1 MNKLKF
7 FLLTILIGSS
17 LHAQAPTMKAL
28 VPTEWELMNEL
39 TEAETKKF
47 MENHKEIFDYCEK
60 ISFSHL
66 EGRHFPEQNVCLEET
81 KVFKEAVNG
90 DTFYWVLVPG
100 NRMNDTKKMMEGVS
114 WVPEK
119 HYFLGLVRVEDGR
132 DRLLFLHPTLNIDTD
147 GRSFYYAVRT
157 YQIIKGKDKNKGI
170 IYYENRFRFDTKEV
184 PGTKFND
191 VRKVKGQPVG
201 FITAAHYYLFEE
213 EPAETEYSEYLPG
226 FALRNWDYINIYAS
240 DFLWDLN
247 DPLKYGLQNAFD
259 GNPATS
265 YVENT
270 EDDNIKLT
278 LAYNFKPNKI
288 HIINGYARDEELYK
302 SNNRILQIEIQGYD
316 YIEFQGERGVAG
328 SVPVTIDLA
337 ETLNY
342 QIYDTGT
349 PGNAGNTVIV
359 KTSKLKNGNKYNDT
373 CIAEIN
379 FSNDGHDFVFGEAY
393 E

>member
-28 VPTEWELMNEL
+28 VPTEWELMKEL

-81 KVFKEAVNG
+81 KVFKETVNG

-100 NRMNDTKKMMEGVS
+100 NRMNDTKEMMEGVS
-114 WVPEK
+114 WVSEK
-119 HYFLGLVRVEDGR
+119 HYFLGLVRVEAGR

-157 YQIIKGKDKNKGI
+157 YQIIKGKDRNKGI

-213 EPAETEYSEYLPG
+213 EPAETEYCEYLPG

-270 EDDNIKLT
+270 EDDLFEIKIYDAKYHPLF
-278 LAYNFKPNKI
+278 A
-288 HIINGYARDEELYK
+288 IINGYAQNEKLYMD
-302 SNNRILQIEIQGYD
+302 NNRVKLFNYNYNLSDG
-316 YIEFQGERGVAG
+316 
-328 SVPVTIDLA
+328 
-337 ETLNY
+337 TLNY
-342 QIYDTGT
+342 QFIKGQGDTKL
-349 PGNAGNTVIV
+349 VV
-359 KTSKLKNGNKYNDT
+359 KDFYKGLKYSDT
-373 CIAEIN
+373 CIAELN
-379 FSNDGHDFVFGEAY
+379 MKAVKDFYAELKPEESDWIFGDIDD
-393 E
+393 

>member
-100 NRMNDTKKMMEGVS
+100 NRMNDTKEMMEGVS
-114 WVPEK
+114 WVSEK

-157 YQIIKGKDKNKGI
+157 YQIIKGKDRNKGI

-213 EPAETEYSEYLPG
+213 EPAETEYCEYLPG
-226 FALRNWDYINIYAS
+226 FALKNWDYINIYAS

-270 EDDNIKLT
+270 EDDLFEIKIYDAKYHPLF
-278 LAYNFKPNKI
+278 A
-288 HIINGYARDEELYK
+288 IINGYAQNEKLYMD
-302 SNNRILQIEIQGYD
+302 NNRVKLFNYNYNLSDG
-316 YIEFQGERGVAG
+316 
-328 SVPVTIDLA
+328 
-337 ETLNY
+337 TLNY
-342 QIYDTGT
+342 QFIKGQGDTKL
-349 PGNAGNTVIV
+349 VV
-359 KTSKLKNGNKYNDT
+359 KDFYKGLKYSDT
-373 CIAEIN
+373 CIAELNMKAVKDFYAELKPEESDWIFGDIN
-379 FSNDGHDFVFGEAY
+379 EQ
-393 E
+393 

>member
-81 KVFKEAVNG
+81 RVFKEAVNG

-100 NRMNDTKKMMEGVS
+100 NRMNDTKEMMEGVS
-114 WVPEK
+114 WVSEK

-157 YQIIKGKDKNKGI
+157 YQIIKGKDRNKGI

-213 EPAETEYSEYLPG
+213 EPAETEYCEYLPG
-226 FALRNWDYINIYAS
+226 FALKNWDYINIYAS

-270 EDDNIKLT
+270 EDDLFEIKIYDAKYHPLF
-278 LAYNFKPNKI
+278 A
-288 HIINGYARDEELYK
+288 IINGYAQNEKLYMD
-302 SNNRILQIEIQGYD
+302 NNRVKLFNYD
-316 YIEFQGERGVAG
+316 YNLSDG
-328 SVPVTIDLA
+328 
-337 ETLNY
+337 TLNY
-342 QIYDTGT
+342 QFIKGQGDTKL
-349 PGNAGNTVIV
+349 VV
-359 KTSKLKNGNKYNDT
+359 KDFYKGLKYSDT
-373 CIAEIN
+373 CIAELN
-379 FSNDGHDFVFGEAY
+379 MKAVKDFYAELKPEESDWIFGDIDD
-393 E
+393 

>member
-60 ISFSHL
+60 VSFSHL

-81 KVFKEAVNG
+81 RVFKEAVNG

-114 WVPEK
+114 WVSEK
-119 HYFLGLVRVEDGR
+119 HYFLGLVRVENGR

-157 YQIIKGKDKNKGI
+157 YQIIKGKGRNKGI

-226 FALRNWDYINIYAS
+226 FALKNWDYINIYAS

-270 EDDNIKLT
+270 EDDLFEIKIYDAKYHPLF
-278 LAYNFKPNKI
+278 A
-288 HIINGYARDEELYK
+288 IINGYAQNEKLYMD
-302 SNNRILQIEIQGYD
+302 NNRVKLFNYNYNLSDG
-316 YIEFQGERGVAG
+316 
-328 SVPVTIDLA
+328 
-337 ETLNY
+337 TLNY
-342 QIYDTGT
+342 QFIKGQGDTKL
-349 PGNAGNTVIV
+349 VV
-359 KTSKLKNGNKYNDT
+359 KDFYKGLKYSDT
-373 CIAEIN
+373 CIAELNMKAVKDFYAELKPEESDWIFGDIN
-379 FSNDGHDFVFGEAY
+379 EQ
-393 E
+393 

>member
-47 MENHKEIFDYCEK
+47 MENHKEIFDSCEK

-114 WVPEK
+114 WVSEK

-157 YQIIKGKDKNKGI
+157 YQIIKGKDRNKGI

-213 EPAETEYSEYLPG
+213 EPAETEYCEYLPG
-226 FALRNWDYINIYAS
+226 FALRNWDYINIYAP

-270 EDDNIKLT
+270 EDDLFEIKIYDAKYHPLF
-278 LAYNFKPNKI
+278 A
-288 HIINGYARDEELYK
+288 IINGYAQNEKLYMD
-302 SNNRILQIEIQGYD
+302 NNRVKLFNYNYNLSDG
-316 YIEFQGERGVAG
+316 
-328 SVPVTIDLA
+328 
-337 ETLNY
+337 TLNY
-342 QIYDTGT
+342 QFIKGQGDTKL
-349 PGNAGNTVIV
+349 VV
-359 KTSKLKNGNKYNDT
+359 KDFYKGLKYSDT
-373 CIAEIN
+373 CIAELN
-379 FSNDGHDFVFGEAY
+379 MKAVKDFYAELKPEESDWIFGDIDE
-393 E
+393 

>member
-1 MNKLKF
+1 MRKLF
-7 FLLTILIGSS
+7 ALMLVMAIMAST

-100 NRMNDTKKMMEGVS
+100 NRMNDTKEMMEGVS
-114 WVPEK
+114 WVSEK

-157 YQIIKGKDKNKGI
+157 YQIIKGKGRNKGI

-213 EPAETEYSEYLPG
+213 EPAETEYCEYLPG
-226 FALRNWDYINIYAS
+226 FALKNWDYINIYAS

-270 EDDNIKLT
+270 EDDLFEIKIYDAKYHPLF
-278 LAYNFKPNKI
+278 A
-288 HIINGYARDEELYK
+288 IINGYAQNEKLYMD
-302 SNNRILQIEIQGYD
+302 NNRVKLFNYD
-316 YIEFQGERGVAG
+316 YNLSDG
-328 SVPVTIDLA
+328 
-337 ETLNY
+337 TLNY
-342 QIYDTGT
+342 QFIKGQGDTKL
-349 PGNAGNTVIV
+349 VV
-359 KTSKLKNGNKYNDT
+359 KDFYKGLKYSDT
-373 CIAEIN
+373 CIAELN
-379 FSNDGHDFVFGEAY
+379 MKAVKDFYAELKPEESDWIFGDIDD
-393 E
+393 

>member
-60 ISFSHL
+60 VSFSHL

-81 KVFKEAVNG
+81 RVFKEAVNG

-114 WVPEK
+114 WVSEK
-119 HYFLGLVRVEDGR
+119 HYFLGLVRVENGR

-226 FALRNWDYINIYAS
+226 FALKNWDYINIYAS

-270 EDDNIKLT
+270 EDDLFEIKIYDAKYHPLF
-278 LAYNFKPNKI
+278 A
-288 HIINGYARDEELYK
+288 IINGYAQNEKLYMD
-302 SNNRILQIEIQGYD
+302 NNRVKLFNYNYNLSDG
-316 YIEFQGERGVAG
+316 
-328 SVPVTIDLA
+328 
-337 ETLNY
+337 TLNY
-342 QIYDTGT
+342 QFIKGQGDTKL
-349 PGNAGNTVIV
+349 VV
-359 KTSKLKNGNKYNDT
+359 KDFYKGLKYSDT
-373 CIAEIN
+373 CIAELN
-379 FSNDGHDFVFGEAY
+379 MKAVKDFYAELKPEESDWIFGDIDD
-393 E
+393 

>member
-60 ISFSHL
+60 VSFSHL

-81 KVFKEAVNG
+81 RVFKEAVNG

-114 WVPEK
+114 WVSEK
-119 HYFLGLVRVEDGR
+119 HYFLGLVRVENGR

-226 FALRNWDYINIYAS
+226 FALKNWDYINIYAS

-270 EDDNIKLT
+270 EDDLFEIKIYDAKYHPLF
-278 LAYNFKPNKI
+278 A
-288 HIINGYARDEELYK
+288 IINGYAQNEKLYMD
-302 SNNRILQIEIQGYD
+302 NNRVKLFNDNYNLSDG
-316 YIEFQGERGVAG
+316 
-328 SVPVTIDLA
+328 
-337 ETLNY
+337 TLNY
-342 QIYDTGT
+342 QFIKGQGDTKL
-349 PGNAGNTVIV
+349 VV
-359 KTSKLKNGNKYNDT
+359 KDFYKGLKYSDT
-373 CIAEIN
+373 CIAELN
-379 FSNDGHDFVFGEAY
+379 MKAVKDFYAELKPEESDWLFGDIDEQ
-393 E
+393 

>member
-47 MENHKEIFDYCEK
+47 MENHKELFDYCEK

-66 EGRHFPEQNVCLEET
+66 EGRHCPEQNVCLEET

-157 YQIIKGKDKNKGI
+157 YQIIKGKDRNKGI

-213 EPAETEYSEYLPG
+213 EPAETEYCEYLPG
-226 FALRNWDYINIYAS
+226 FALKNWDHINIYAS

-270 EDDNIKLT
+270 EDDLFEIKIYDAKYHPLF
-278 LAYNFKPNKI
+278 A
-288 HIINGYARDEELYK
+288 IINGYAQNEKLYMD
-302 SNNRILQIEIQGYD
+302 NNRVKLFNYNYNLSDG
-316 YIEFQGERGVAG
+316 
-328 SVPVTIDLA
+328 
-337 ETLNY
+337 TLNY
-342 QIYDTGT
+342 QFIKGQGDTKL
-349 PGNAGNTVIV
+349 VV
-359 KTSKLKNGNKYNDT
+359 KDFYKGLKYSDT
-373 CIAEIN
+373 CIAELN
-379 FSNDGHDFVFGEAY
+379 MKAVKDFYAELKPEESDWIFGDIDD
-393 E
+393 

>member
-1 MNKLKF
+1 MNKLTF

-100 NRMNDTKKMMEGVS
+100 NRMNDTKEMMEGVS

-157 YQIIKGKDKNKGI
+157 YQIIKGKDRNKGI

-226 FALRNWDYINIYAS
+226 FALKNWDFINIYAS

-270 EDDNIKLT
+270 EDDLFEIKIYDAKYHPLF
-278 LAYNFKPNKI
+278 A
-288 HIINGYARDEELYK
+288 IINGYAQNEKLYMD
-302 SNNRILQIEIQGYD
+302 NNRVKLFNYNYNLSDG
-316 YIEFQGERGVAG
+316 
-328 SVPVTIDLA
+328 
-337 ETLNY
+337 TLNY
-342 QIYDTGT
+342 QFIKGQGDTKL
-349 PGNAGNTVIV
+349 VV
-359 KTSKLKNGNKYNDT
+359 KDFYKGLKYSDT
-373 CIAEIN
+373 CIAELN
-379 FSNDGHDFVFGEAY
+379 MKAVKDFYAELKPEESDWLFGDIDD
-393 E
+393 

>member
-100 NRMNDTKKMMEGVS
+100 NRMNDTKEMMEGVS
-114 WVPEK
+114 WVSEK

-213 EPAETEYSEYLPG
+213 EPAETEYCEYLPG

-270 EDDNIKLT
+270 EDDLFEIKIYDAKYHPLF
-278 LAYNFKPNKI
+278 A
-288 HIINGYARDEELYK
+288 IINGYAQNEKLYMD
-302 SNNRILQIEIQGYD
+302 NNRVKLFNYNYNLSDG
-316 YIEFQGERGVAG
+316 
-328 SVPVTIDLA
+328 
-337 ETLNY
+337 TLNY
-342 QIYDTGT
+342 QFIKGQGDTKL
-349 PGNAGNTVIV
+349 VV
-359 KTSKLKNGNKYNDT
+359 KDFYKGLKYSDT
-373 CIAEIN
+373 CIAELN
-379 FSNDGHDFVFGEAY
+379 MKAVKDFYAELKPEESDWIFGDIDE
-393 E
+393 

>member
-1 MNKLKF
+1 MNKLTF

-39 TEAETKKF
+39 TEAETKEF

-157 YQIIKGKDKNKGI
+157 YQIIKGKDRNKGI

-201 FITAAHYYLFEE
+201 FITVAHYYLFEE
-213 EPAETEYSEYLPG
+213 EPAETEYCEYLPG
-226 FALRNWDYINIYAS
+226 FALKNWDYINIYAS

-270 EDDNIKLT
+270 EDDLFEIKIYDAKYHPLF
-278 LAYNFKPNKI
+278 A
-288 HIINGYARDEELYK
+288 IINGYAQNEKLYMD
-302 SNNRILQIEIQGYD
+302 NNRVKLFNYNYNLSDG
-316 YIEFQGERGVAG
+316 
-328 SVPVTIDLA
+328 
-337 ETLNY
+337 TLNY
-342 QIYDTGT
+342 QFIKGQGDTKL
-349 PGNAGNTVIV
+349 VV
-359 KTSKLKNGNKYNDT
+359 KDFYKGLKYSDT
-373 CIAEIN
+373 CIAELN
-379 FSNDGHDFVFGEAY
+379 MKAVKDFYAELKPEESDWLFGDIDE
-393 E
+393 

>member
-81 KVFKEAVNG
+81 RVFKEAVNG

-100 NRMNDTKKMMEGVS
+100 NRMNDTKEMMEGVS
-114 WVPEK
+114 WVSEK

-157 YQIIKGKDKNKGI
+157 YQIIKGKDRNKGI

-213 EPAETEYSEYLPG
+213 EPAETEYCEYLPG
-226 FALRNWDYINIYAS
+226 FALKNWDYINIYAS

-270 EDDNIKLT
+270 EDDLFEIKIYDAKYHPLF
-278 LAYNFKPNKI
+278 A
-288 HIINGYARDEELYK
+288 IINGYAQNEKLYMD
-302 SNNRILQIEIQGYD
+302 NNRVKLFNYD
-316 YIEFQGERGVAG
+316 YNLSDG
-328 SVPVTIDLA
+328 
-337 ETLNY
+337 TLNY
-342 QIYDTGT
+342 QFIKGQGDTKL
-349 PGNAGNTVIV
+349 VV
-359 KTSKLKNGNKYNDT
+359 KDFYKGLKYSDT
-373 CIAEIN
+373 CIAELN
-379 FSNDGHDFVFGEAY
+379 MKAVKDFYAELKPEESDWIFGDIDE
-393 E
+393 

>member
-39 TEAETKKF
+39 TEAEIKKF

-60 ISFSHL
+60 VSFSHL

-81 KVFKEAVNG
+81 RVFKEAVNG

-114 WVPEK
+114 WVSEK
-119 HYFLGLVRVEDGR
+119 HYFLGLVRVENGR

-226 FALRNWDYINIYAS
+226 FALKNWDFINIYAS

-270 EDDNIKLT
+270 EDDLFEIKIYDAKYHPLF
-278 LAYNFKPNKI
+278 A
-288 HIINGYARDEELYK
+288 IINGYAQNEKLYMD
-302 SNNRILQIEIQGYD
+302 NNRVKLFNYNYNLSDG
-316 YIEFQGERGVAG
+316 
-328 SVPVTIDLA
+328 
-337 ETLNY
+337 TLNY
-342 QIYDTGT
+342 QFIKGQGDTKL
-349 PGNAGNTVIV
+349 VV
-359 KTSKLKNGNKYNDT
+359 KDFYKGLKYSDT
-373 CIAEIN
+373 CIAELNMKAVKDFYAELKPEESDWIFGDIN
-379 FSNDGHDFVFGEAY
+379 EQ
-393 E
+393 

>member
-157 YQIIKGKDKNKGI
+157 YQIIKGKDRNKGI

-213 EPAETEYSEYLPG
+213 EPAETEYCEYLPG
-226 FALRNWDYINIYAS
+226 FALKNWDYINIYAS

-270 EDDNIKLT
+270 EDDLFEIKIYDAKYHPLF
-278 LAYNFKPNKI
+278 A
-288 HIINGYARDEELYK
+288 IINGYAQNEKLYMD
-302 SNNRILQIEIQGYD
+302 NNRVKLFNYD
-316 YIEFQGERGVAG
+316 YNLSDG
-328 SVPVTIDLA
+328 
-337 ETLNY
+337 TLNY
-342 QIYDTGT
+342 QFIKGQGDTKL
-349 PGNAGNTVIV
+349 VV
-359 KTSKLKNGNKYNDT
+359 KDFYKGLKYSDT
-373 CIAEIN
+373 CIAELN
-379 FSNDGHDFVFGEAY
+379 MKAVKDFYAELKPEESDWIFGDIDD
-393 E
+393 

>member
-1 MNKLKF
+1 MNKLTF

-114 WVPEK
+114 WVSEK

-157 YQIIKGKDKNKGI
+157 YQIIKGKDRNKGI

-213 EPAETEYSEYLPG
+213 EPAETEYCEYLPG
-226 FALRNWDYINIYAS
+226 FALKNWDHINIYAS

-270 EDDNIKLT
+270 EDDMMKIEIPLG
-278 LAYNFKPNKI
+278 KPSDKMA
-288 HIINGYARDEELYK
+288 IINGYAQSESLYLK
-302 SNNRILQIEIQGYD
+302 NNRVKYVADYFLLKDNTLSYQYIPCRSTIVDFTEIYH
-316 YIEFQGERGVAG
+316 GE
-328 SVPVTIDLA
+328 
-337 ETLNY
+337 
-342 QIYDTGT
+342 
-349 PGNAGNTVIV
+349 
-359 KTSKLKNGNKYNDT
+359 KYNDT

-379 FSNDGHDFVFGEAY
+379 YYFENHWLLGDMDY

>member
-1 MNKLKF
+1 MNKLTF

-81 KVFKEAVNG
+81 RVFKEAVNG

-100 NRMNDTKKMMEGVS
+100 NRMNDTKEMMEGVS
-114 WVPEK
+114 WVSEK

-157 YQIIKGKDKNKGI
+157 YQIIKGKDRNKGI

-213 EPAETEYSEYLPG
+213 EPAETEYCEYLPG
-226 FALRNWDYINIYAS
+226 FALKNWDYINIYAS

-270 EDDNIKLT
+270 EDDLFEIKIYDAKYHPLF
-278 LAYNFKPNKI
+278 A
-288 HIINGYARDEELYK
+288 IINGYAQNEKLYMD
-302 SNNRILQIEIQGYD
+302 NNRVKLFNYD
-316 YIEFQGERGVAG
+316 YNLSDG
-328 SVPVTIDLA
+328 
-337 ETLNY
+337 TLNY
-342 QIYDTGT
+342 QFIKGQGDTKL
-349 PGNAGNTVIV
+349 VV
-359 KTSKLKNGNKYNDT
+359 KDFYKGLKYSDT
-373 CIAEIN
+373 CIAELN
-379 FSNDGHDFVFGEAY
+379 MKAVKDFYAELKPEESDWIFGDIDD
-393 E
+393 

>member
-1 MNKLKF
+1 MNKLTF

-100 NRMNDTKKMMEGVS
+100 NRMNDTKEMMEGVS
-114 WVPEK
+114 WVSEK

-157 YQIIKGKDKNKGI
+157 YQIIKGKDRNKGI

-213 EPAETEYSEYLPG
+213 EPAETEYCEYLPG
-226 FALRNWDYINIYAS
+226 FALKNWDYINIYAS

-270 EDDNIKLT
+270 EDDLFEIKIYDAKYHPLF
-278 LAYNFKPNKI
+278 A
-288 HIINGYARDEELYK
+288 IINGYAQNEKLYMD
-302 SNNRILQIEIQGYD
+302 NNRVKLFNYNYNLSDG
-316 YIEFQGERGVAG
+316 
-328 SVPVTIDLA
+328 
-337 ETLNY
+337 TLNY
-342 QIYDTGT
+342 QFIKGQGDTKL
-349 PGNAGNTVIV
+349 VV
-359 KTSKLKNGNKYNDT
+359 KDFYKGLKYSDT
-373 CIAEIN
+373 CIAELN
-379 FSNDGHDFVFGEAY
+379 MKAVKDFYAELKPEESDWLFGDIDD
-393 E
+393 

>member
-60 ISFSHL
+60 VSFSHL

-81 KVFKEAVNG
+81 RVFKEAVNG

-114 WVPEK
+114 WVSEK
-119 HYFLGLVRVEDGR
+119 HYFLGLVRVENGR

-226 FALRNWDYINIYAS
+226 FALKNWDFINIYAS

-270 EDDNIKLT
+270 EDDLFEIKIYDAKYHPLF
-278 LAYNFKPNKI
+278 A
-288 HIINGYARDEELYK
+288 IINGYAQNEKLYMD
-302 SNNRILQIEIQGYD
+302 NNRVKLFNYNYNLSDG
-316 YIEFQGERGVAG
+316 
-328 SVPVTIDLA
+328 
-337 ETLNY
+337 TLNY
-342 QIYDTGT
+342 QFIKGQGDTKL
-349 PGNAGNTVIV
+349 VV
-359 KTSKLKNGNKYNDT
+359 KDFYKGLKYSDT
-373 CIAEIN
+373 CIAELNMKAVKDFFAELKPEESDWIFGDIN
-379 FSNDGHDFVFGEAY
+379 EQ
-393 E
+393 

>member
-1 MNKLKF
+1 MFKWETWIMNKLKF

-60 ISFSHL
+60 VSFSHL

-81 KVFKEAVNG
+81 RVFKEAVNG

-114 WVPEK
+114 WVSEK
-119 HYFLGLVRVEDGR
+119 HYFLGLVRVENGR

-226 FALRNWDYINIYAS
+226 FALKNWDYINIYAS

-270 EDDNIKLT
+270 EDDLFEIKIYDAKYHPLF
-278 LAYNFKPNKI
+278 A
-288 HIINGYARDEELYK
+288 IINGYAQNEKLYMD
-302 SNNRILQIEIQGYD
+302 NNRVKLFNDNYNLSDG
-316 YIEFQGERGVAG
+316 
-328 SVPVTIDLA
+328 
-337 ETLNY
+337 TLNY
-342 QIYDTGT
+342 QFIKGQGDTKL
-349 PGNAGNTVIV
+349 VV
-359 KTSKLKNGNKYNDT
+359 KDFYKGLKYSDT
-373 CIAEIN
+373 CIAELN
-379 FSNDGHDFVFGEAY
+379 MKAVKDFYAELKPEESDWLFGDIDEQ
-393 E
+393 

>member
-47 MENHKEIFDYCEK
+47 MENHKEIFDSCEK

-100 NRMNDTKKMMEGVS
+100 NRMNDTKEMMEGVS

-157 YQIIKGKDKNKGI
+157 YQIIKGKDRNKGI

-213 EPAETEYSEYLPG
+213 EPAETEYCEYLPG
-226 FALRNWDYINIYAS
+226 FALKNWDYINIYAS

-270 EDDNIKLT
+270 EDDLFEIKIYDAKYHPLF
-278 LAYNFKPNKI
+278 A
-288 HIINGYARDEELYK
+288 IINGYAQNEKLYMD
-302 SNNRILQIEIQGYD
+302 NNRVKLFNYD
-316 YIEFQGERGVAG
+316 YNLSDG
-328 SVPVTIDLA
+328 
-337 ETLNY
+337 TLNY
-342 QIYDTGT
+342 QFIKGQGDTKL
-349 PGNAGNTVIV
+349 VV
-359 KTSKLKNGNKYNDT
+359 KDFYKGLKYSDT
-373 CIAEIN
+373 CIAELN
-379 FSNDGHDFVFGEAY
+379 MKAVKDFYAELKPEESDWIFGDIDD
-393 E
+393 

>member
-1 MNKLKF
+1 MNKLTF

-17 LHAQAPTMKAL
+17 LQAQAPTMKAL

-100 NRMNDTKKMMEGVS
+100 NRMNDTKEMMEGVS
-114 WVPEK
+114 WVSEK

-201 FITAAHYYLFEE
+201 FITAAHYYLFKE
-213 EPAETEYSEYLPG
+213 EPAETEYSEYLLG
-226 FALRNWDYINIYAS
+226 FALKNWDYINIYAS

-270 EDDNIKLT
+270 EDDLFEIKIYDAKYHPLF
-278 LAYNFKPNKI
+278 A
-288 HIINGYARDEELYK
+288 IINGYAQNEKLYMD
-302 SNNRILQIEIQGYD
+302 NNRVKLFNYNYNLSDG
-316 YIEFQGERGVAG
+316 
-328 SVPVTIDLA
+328 
-337 ETLNY
+337 TLNY
-342 QIYDTGT
+342 QFIKGQGDTKL
-349 PGNAGNTVIV
+349 VV
-359 KTSKLKNGNKYNDT
+359 KDFYKGLKYSDT
-373 CIAEIN
+373 CIAELN
-379 FSNDGHDFVFGEAY
+379 MKAVKDFYAELKPEESDWIFGDIDD
-393 E
+393 

>member
-47 MENHKEIFDYCEK
+47 MENHKELFDYCEK

-66 EGRHFPEQNVCLEET
+66 EGRHCPEQNVCLEET

-213 EPAETEYSEYLPG
+213 EPAETEYCEYLPG
-226 FALRNWDYINIYAS
+226 FALKNWDHINIYAS

-270 EDDNIKLT
+270 EDDLFEIKIYDAKYHPLF
-278 LAYNFKPNKI
+278 A
-288 HIINGYARDEELYK
+288 IINGYAQNEKLYMD
-302 SNNRILQIEIQGYD
+302 NNRVKLFNYNYNLSDG
-316 YIEFQGERGVAG
+316 
-328 SVPVTIDLA
+328 
-337 ETLNY
+337 TLNY
-342 QIYDTGT
+342 QFIKGQGDTKL
-349 PGNAGNTVIV
+349 VV
-359 KTSKLKNGNKYNDT
+359 KDFYKGLKYSDT
-373 CIAEIN
+373 CIAELN
-379 FSNDGHDFVFGEAY
+379 MKAVKDFYAELKPEESDWIFGDIDD
-393 E
+393 

>member
-28 VPTEWELMNEL
+28 VPTEWELMSEL

-157 YQIIKGKDKNKGI
+157 YQIIKGKDRNKGI

-213 EPAETEYSEYLPG
+213 EPAETEYCEYLPG
-226 FALRNWDYINIYAS
+226 FALRNWDYINIYAP

-270 EDDNIKLT
+270 EDDLFEIKIYDAKYHPLF
-278 LAYNFKPNKI
+278 A
-288 HIINGYARDEELYK
+288 IINGYAQNEKLYMD
-302 SNNRILQIEIQGYD
+302 NNRVKLFNYNYNLSDG
-316 YIEFQGERGVAG
+316 
-328 SVPVTIDLA
+328 
-337 ETLNY
+337 TLNY
-342 QIYDTGT
+342 QFIKGQ
-349 PGNAGNTVIV
+349 GNTKLVV
-359 KTSKLKNGNKYNDT
+359 KDFYKGLKYSDT
-373 CIAEIN
+373 CIAELN
-379 FSNDGHDFVFGEAY
+379 MKAVKDFYAELKPEESDWIFGDIDE
-393 E
+393 

>member
-47 MENHKEIFDYCEK
+47 IENHKEIFDYCEK

-157 YQIIKGKDKNKGI
+157 YQIIKGKDRNKGI

-213 EPAETEYSEYLPG
+213 EPAETEYCEYLPG
-226 FALRNWDYINIYAS
+226 FALKNWDYINIYAS

-259 GNPATS
+259 GKPATS

-270 EDDNIKLT
+270 EDDMMKIEIPLG
-278 LAYNFKPNKI
+278 KPSDKMA
-288 HIINGYARDEELYK
+288 IINGYAQSESLYLK
-302 SNNRILQIEIQGYD
+302 NNRVKYVADYFLLKDNTLSYQYIPCRSTIVDFTEIYH
-316 YIEFQGERGVAG
+316 GE
-328 SVPVTIDLA
+328 
-337 ETLNY
+337 
-342 QIYDTGT
+342 
-349 PGNAGNTVIV
+349 
-359 KTSKLKNGNKYNDT
+359 KYNDT

-379 FSNDGHDFVFGEAY
+379 YYFENHWLFGDINEQ
-393 E
+393 

>member
-60 ISFSHL
+60 VSFSHL

-81 KVFKEAVNG
+81 RVFKEAVNG

-114 WVPEK
+114 WVSEK
-119 HYFLGLVRVEDGR
+119 HYFLGLVRVENGR

-201 FITAAHYYLFEE
+201 FITVAHYYLFEE

-226 FALRNWDYINIYAS
+226 FALKNWDYINIYAS

-270 EDDNIKLT
+270 EDDLFEIKIYDAKYHPLF
-278 LAYNFKPNKI
+278 A
-288 HIINGYARDEELYK
+288 IINGYAQNEKLYMD
-302 SNNRILQIEIQGYD
+302 NNRVKLFNYNYNLSDG
-316 YIEFQGERGVAG
+316 
-328 SVPVTIDLA
+328 
-337 ETLNY
+337 TLNY
-342 QIYDTGT
+342 QFIKGQGDTKL
-349 PGNAGNTVIV
+349 VV
-359 KTSKLKNGNKYNDT
+359 KDFYKGLKYSDT
-373 CIAEIN
+373 CIAELN
-379 FSNDGHDFVFGEAY
+379 MKAVKDFYAELKPEESDWIFGDIDD
-393 E
+393 

>member
-1 MNKLKF
+1 MFKWGTWIMNKLKF

-100 NRMNDTKKMMEGVS
+100 NRMNDTKEMMEGVS

-157 YQIIKGKDKNKGI
+157 YQIIKGKDRNKGI

-213 EPAETEYSEYLPG
+213 EPAETEYCEYLPG
-226 FALRNWDYINIYAS
+226 FALKNWDYINIYAS

-270 EDDNIKLT
+270 EDDLFEIKIYDAKYHPLF
-278 LAYNFKPNKI
+278 A
-288 HIINGYARDEELYK
+288 IINGYAQNEKLYMD
-302 SNNRILQIEIQGYD
+302 NNRVKLFNYD
-316 YIEFQGERGVAG
+316 YNLSDG
-328 SVPVTIDLA
+328 
-337 ETLNY
+337 TLNY
-342 QIYDTGT
+342 QFIKGQGDTKL
-349 PGNAGNTVIV
+349 VV
-359 KTSKLKNGNKYNDT
+359 KDFYKGLKYSDT
-373 CIAEIN
+373 CIAELN
-379 FSNDGHDFVFGEAY
+379 MKAVKDFYAELKPEESDWIFGDIDD
-393 E
+393 

>member
-81 KVFKEAVNG
+81 RVFKEAVNG

-114 WVPEK
+114 WVSEK
-119 HYFLGLVRVEDGR
+119 HYFLGLVRVENGR

-226 FALRNWDYINIYAS
+226 FALKNWDFINIYAS

-270 EDDNIKLT
+270 EDDLFEIKIYDAKYHPLF
-278 LAYNFKPNKI
+278 A
-288 HIINGYARDEELYK
+288 IINGYAQNEKLYMD
-302 SNNRILQIEIQGYD
+302 NNRVKLFNYNYNLSDG
-316 YIEFQGERGVAG
+316 
-328 SVPVTIDLA
+328 
-337 ETLNY
+337 TLNY
-342 QIYDTGT
+342 QFIKGQGDTKL
-349 PGNAGNTVIV
+349 VV
-359 KTSKLKNGNKYNDT
+359 KDFYKGLKYSDT
-373 CIAEIN
+373 CIAELNMKAVKDFFAELKPEESDWIFGDIN
-379 FSNDGHDFVFGEAY
+379 EQ
-393 E
+393 

>member
-60 ISFSHL
+60 VSFSHL

-81 KVFKEAVNG
+81 RVFKEAVNG

-114 WVPEK
+114 WVSEK
-119 HYFLGLVRVEDGR
+119 HYFLGLVRVENGR

-184 PGTKFND
+184 PETKFND

-226 FALRNWDYINIYAS
+226 FALKNWDFINIYAS

-270 EDDNIKLT
+270 EDDLFEIKIYDAKYHPLF
-278 LAYNFKPNKI
+278 A
-288 HIINGYARDEELYK
+288 IINGYAQNEKLYMD
-302 SNNRILQIEIQGYD
+302 NNRVKLFNYNYNLSDG
-316 YIEFQGERGVAG
+316 
-328 SVPVTIDLA
+328 
-337 ETLNY
+337 TLNY
-342 QIYDTGT
+342 QFIKGQGDTKL
-349 PGNAGNTVIV
+349 VV
-359 KTSKLKNGNKYNDT
+359 KDFYKGLKYSDT
-373 CIAEIN
+373 CIAELNMKAVKDFFAELKPEESDWIFGDIN
-379 FSNDGHDFVFGEAY
+379 EQ
-393 E
+393 

>member
-60 ISFSHL
+60 VSFSHL

-81 KVFKEAVNG
+81 RVFKEAVNG

-114 WVPEK
+114 WVSEK
-119 HYFLGLVRVEDGR
+119 HYFLGLVRVENGR

-226 FALRNWDYINIYAS
+226 FALKNWDFINIYAS

-270 EDDNIKLT
+270 EDDLFEIKIYDAKYHPLF
-278 LAYNFKPNKI
+278 A
-288 HIINGYARDEELYK
+288 IINGYAQNEKLYMD
-302 SNNRILQIEIQGYD
+302 NNRVKLFNYNYNLSDG
-316 YIEFQGERGVAG
+316 
-328 SVPVTIDLA
+328 
-337 ETLNY
+337 TLNY
-342 QIYDTGT
+342 QFIKGQGDTKL
-349 PGNAGNTVIV
+349 VV
-359 KTSKLKNGNKYNDT
+359 KDFYKGLKYSDT
-373 CIAEIN
+373 CIAELNMKAVKDFYAELKPEESDWIFGDIN
-379 FSNDGHDFVFGEAY
+379 EQ
-393 E
+393 

>member
-47 MENHKEIFDYCEK
+47 MENHKEVFDYCEK

-81 KVFKEAVNG
+81 RVFKEAVNG

-157 YQIIKGKDKNKGI
+157 YQIIKGKDRNKGI

-213 EPAETEYSEYLPG
+213 EPAETEYCEYLPG

-270 EDDNIKLT
+270 EDDLFEIKIYDAKYHPLF
-278 LAYNFKPNKI
+278 A
-288 HIINGYARDEELYK
+288 IINGYAQNEKLYMD
-302 SNNRILQIEIQGYD
+302 NNRVKLFNYNYNLSDG
-316 YIEFQGERGVAG
+316 
-328 SVPVTIDLA
+328 
-337 ETLNY
+337 TLNY
-342 QIYDTGT
+342 QFIKGQ
-349 PGNAGNTVIV
+349 GNTKLVV
-359 KTSKLKNGNKYNDT
+359 KDFYKGLKYSDT
-373 CIAEIN
+373 CIAELN
-379 FSNDGHDFVFGEAY
+379 MKAVKDFYAELKPEESDWIFGDIDD
-393 E
+393 

>member
-28 VPTEWELMNEL
+28 VPTEWELMSEL

-157 YQIIKGKDKNKGI
+157 YQIIKGKDRNKGI

-213 EPAETEYSEYLPG
+213 EPAETEYCEYLPG
-226 FALRNWDYINIYAS
+226 FALRNWDYINIYAP

-270 EDDNIKLT
+270 EDDLFEIKIYDAKYHPLF
-278 LAYNFKPNKI
+278 A
-288 HIINGYARDEELYK
+288 IINGYAQNEKLYMD
-302 SNNRILQIEIQGYD
+302 NNRVKLFNYNYNLSDG
-316 YIEFQGERGVAG
+316 
-328 SVPVTIDLA
+328 
-337 ETLNY
+337 TLNY
-342 QIYDTGT
+342 QFIKGQGDTKL
-349 PGNAGNTVIV
+349 VV
-359 KTSKLKNGNKYNDT
+359 KDFYKGLKYSDT
-373 CIAEIN
+373 CIAELN
-379 FSNDGHDFVFGEAY
+379 MKAVKDFYAELKPEESDWIFGDIDE
-393 E
+393 

>member
-1 MNKLKF
+1 MNKLTF

-157 YQIIKGKDKNKGI
+157 YQIIKGKDRNKGI

-201 FITAAHYYLFEE
+201 FITVAHYYLFEE
-213 EPAETEYSEYLPG
+213 EPAETEYCEYLPG
-226 FALRNWDYINIYAS
+226 FALKNWDYINIYAS

-270 EDDNIKLT
+270 EDDLFEIKIYDAKYHPLF
-278 LAYNFKPNKI
+278 A
-288 HIINGYARDEELYK
+288 IINGYAQNEKLYMD
-302 SNNRILQIEIQGYD
+302 NNRVKLFNYNYNLSDG
-316 YIEFQGERGVAG
+316 
-328 SVPVTIDLA
+328 
-337 ETLNY
+337 TLNY
-342 QIYDTGT
+342 QFIKGQGDTKL
-349 PGNAGNTVIV
+349 VV
-359 KTSKLKNGNKYNDT
+359 KDFYKGLKYSDT
-373 CIAEIN
+373 CIAELN
-379 FSNDGHDFVFGEAY
+379 MKAVKDFYAELKPEESDWLFGDIDE
-393 E
+393 

>member
-100 NRMNDTKKMMEGVS
+100 NRMNDTKEMMEGVS

-157 YQIIKGKDKNKGI
+157 YQIIKGKDRNKGI

-213 EPAETEYSEYLPG
+213 EPAETEYCEYLPG
-226 FALRNWDYINIYAS
+226 FALKNWDYINIYAS

-270 EDDNIKLT
+270 EDDLFEIKIYDAKYHPLF
-278 LAYNFKPNKI
+278 A
-288 HIINGYARDEELYK
+288 IINGYAQNEKLYMD
-302 SNNRILQIEIQGYD
+302 NNRVKLFNYD
-316 YIEFQGERGVAG
+316 YNLSDG
-328 SVPVTIDLA
+328 
-337 ETLNY
+337 TLNY
-342 QIYDTGT
+342 QFIKGQGDTKL
-349 PGNAGNTVIV
+349 VV
-359 KTSKLKNGNKYNDT
+359 KDFYKGLKYSDT
-373 CIAEIN
+373 CIAELN
-379 FSNDGHDFVFGEAY
+379 MKAVKDFYAELKPEESDWIFGDIDE
-393 E
+393 

>member
-1 MNKLKF
+1 MFKWETWIMNKLTF

-47 MENHKEIFDYCEK
+47 MENHKEVFDYCEK

-100 NRMNDTKKMMEGVS
+100 NRMNDTKEMMEGVS
-114 WVPEK
+114 WVSEK

-170 IYYENRFRFDTKEV
+170 LYYENRFRFDTKEV

-213 EPAETEYSEYLPG
+213 EPAETEYCEYLPG
-226 FALRNWDYINIYAS
+226 FALKNWDYINIYAS

-270 EDDNIKLT
+270 EDDLFEIKINDAKYHPLF
-278 LAYNFKPNKI
+278 A
-288 HIINGYARDEELYK
+288 IINGYAQNEKLYMD
-302 SNNRILQIEIQGYD
+302 NNRVKLFNYNYNLPDG
-316 YIEFQGERGVAG
+316 
-328 SVPVTIDLA
+328 
-337 ETLNY
+337 TLNY
-342 QIYDTGT
+342 QFIKGQ
-349 PGNAGNTVIV
+349 GNTKLVV
-359 KTSKLKNGNKYNDT
+359 KDFYKGLKYSDT
-373 CIAEIN
+373 CIAELN
-379 FSNDGHDFVFGEAY
+379 MKAVKDFYAELKPEESDWIFGDIDD
-393 E
+393 

>member
-157 YQIIKGKDKNKGI
+157 YQIIKGKDRNKGI

-213 EPAETEYSEYLPG
+213 EPAETEYCEYLPG
-226 FALRNWDYINIYAS
+226 FALKNWDYINIYAS

-270 EDDNIKLT
+270 EDDLFEIKIYDAKYHPLF
-278 LAYNFKPNKI
+278 A
-288 HIINGYARDEELYK
+288 IINGYAQNEKLYMD
-302 SNNRILQIEIQGYD
+302 NNRVKLFNYNYNLSDG
-316 YIEFQGERGVAG
+316 
-328 SVPVTIDLA
+328 
-337 ETLNY
+337 TLNY
-342 QIYDTGT
+342 QFIKGQGDTKL
-349 PGNAGNTVIV
+349 VV
-359 KTSKLKNGNKYNDT
+359 KDFYKGLKYSDT
-373 CIAEIN
+373 CIAELN
-379 FSNDGHDFVFGEAY
+379 MKAVKDFYAELKPEESDWIFGDIDD
-393 E
+393 